1 MAKRR
6 RTPGS
11 GTLVKRVNKD
21 GSVTWRGAFWGTDGK
36 RHWVSDKNKTEADR
50 KLREAKADAD
60 RGILPSPAR
69 FTVEGWLTEWLEGIR
84 GEVSRATYEG
94 YKRDVNY
101 HIIPELGRRKLRE
114 LSATDIRRLYRKMS
128 DKGLKN
134 RSLEYCHRTL
144 RKALKAALAE
154 RKIQFDPSEGIKPL
168 KTVVGAR
175 EESKALCPTQ
185 AKALL
190 EAAKGVRM
198 EGFYILALHTGMR
211 RGELLGLKWN
221 AVDLE
226 AGTVKV
232 RHSLDVDGT
241 LKEPKNQASRRT
253 LKLSLQAIDAL
264 RAHRKRQSEERLKA
278 GARWRDNGLVFPN
291 TLGRPQNAGN
301 LYRREFQPLLK
312 RAGLA
317 DQGFTIHSLRHT
329 FATTLAAKNVN
340 PGTAQKLLGHSDVR
354 MTLAIYT
361 HATGDMQDEAIDA
374 ISGAYS

>member
-69 FTVEGWLTEWLEGIR
+69 LTVEGWLTEWLEGIR

-114 LSATDIRRLYRKMS
+114 LSATDVRRLYRKMR

-154 RKIQFDPSEGIKPL
+154 RKINFDPSEGVKPL
-168 KTVVGAR
+168 KTVEGRR
-175 EESKALCPTQ
+175 EESKALSPTQ
-185 AKALL
+185 VRALL
-190 EAAKGVRM
+190 EAAQGNRM
-198 EGFYILALHTGMR
+198 EAFYTVALHTGMT
-211 RGELLGLKWN
+211 RGELLGLRWS
-221 AVDLE
+221 DLE
-226 AGTVKV
+226 AGTVSV
-232 RHSLDVDGT
+232 RRSLDVDGT
-241 LKEPKNQASRRT
+241 LKSPKNNASRRRLPLT
-253 LKLSLQAIDAL
+253 PQAADAL
-264 RAHRKRQSEERLKA
+264 KAHRIRQNEERLKA
-278 GARWRDNGLVFPN
+278 GAKWQDNDLVFPN
-291 TLGRPQNAGN
+291 TVGKPENPGN
-301 LYRREFQPLLK
+301 VYRRNFQPLLK

-317 DQGFTIHSLRHT
+317 DQGFTLHSLRHT
-329 FATTLAAKNVN
+329 FATTLAAKGVN

-361 HATGDMQDEAIDA
+361 HATDGMRDEAMGA
-374 ISGAYS
+374 ISEAFS